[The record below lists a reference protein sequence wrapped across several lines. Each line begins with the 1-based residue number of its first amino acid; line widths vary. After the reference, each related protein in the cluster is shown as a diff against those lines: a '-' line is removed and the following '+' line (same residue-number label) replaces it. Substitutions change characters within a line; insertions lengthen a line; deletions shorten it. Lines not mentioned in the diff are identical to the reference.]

1 VRVLLDTNAFIW
13 LTDDRK
19 RTTLG
24 KAAKRAIADSAFVY
38 VSSISLVELR
48 MKMMIGKMKMVPN
61 LTEII
66 SESGLVLLDFKADHA
81 ETVPDFPSL
90 VRHDPFDRMLLA
102 QASAE
107 RMTFLTADTILLGL
121 NLPFVVDARE

>member
-1 VRVLLDTNAFIW
+1 
-13 LTDDRK
+13 
-19 RTTLG
+19 
-24 KAAKRAIADSAFVY
+24 
-38 VSSISLVELR
+38 
-48 MKMMIGKMKMVPN
+48 MMIGKMKMVPN

-107 RMTFLTADTILLGL
+107 GMTFLTADTTLLGL